1 MVTVAVDATPLLGH
15 KTGVGVVV
23 AGLLEALEALG
34 DPDLDVIG
42 YGLTARGWRH
52 LRDRVPSGRS
62 SRGPMPASAL
72 ERVWS
77 RWDAPPV
84 EWWTGRVDV
93 VHGTNFVV
101 PPSRRAAR
109 LVSVH
114 DLTAVRWPEL
124 CSPVARRYPALVRRA
139 VDHGASVHTG
149 AHAMVAEICEAFALP
164 EERVHVVR
172 WGVTPPSSTPL
183 RAPGPPYV
191 LGLGTVE
198 PRKDF
203 PLLVAAFDQV
213 AHAQPELWLRI
224 VGPPGWGGA
233 ALDDAIAASPHSGR
247 IRREGWVDDIA
258 AVVAGAA
265 VFAYPSL
272 YEGFGLPPLEAMGY
286 GVPVV
291 ATSTGAVPEIVG
303 DAADLVPVGDADAL
317 AAALLRVIDDGEH
330 RRRLIAAGHE
340 RVAGFTWPP
349 AARAMRDLYRQLA
362 A

>member
-1 MVTVAVDATPLLGH
+1 
-15 KTGVGVVV
+15 
-23 AGLLEALEALG
+23 
-34 DPDLDVIG
+34 
-42 YGLTARGWRH
+42 
-52 LRDRVPSGRS
+52 
-62 SRGPMPASAL
+62 
-72 ERVWS
+72 VWS

-114 DLTAVRWPEL
+114 DLTAVRFPEL

-139 VDHGASVHTG
+139 VEGGASVHTG
-149 AHAMVAEICEAFALP
+149 AHAMVGEICEAFAIA

-172 WGVTPPSSTPL
+172 WGITPPLVTPPR
-183 RAPGPPYV
+183 RAGPPYV

-203 PLLVAAFDQV
+203 PLLVAAFDQL
-213 AHAQPELWLRI
+213 AHAHPDLLLRI
-224 VGPPGWGGA
+224 VGPPGWGA
-233 ALDDAIAASPHSGR
+233 TALDAAVSASPNAGR

-258 AVVAGAA
+258 TVVAGAA
-265 VFAYPSL
+265 VFAYPSV

-317 AAALLRVIDDGEH
+317 AAALLRVIDDAEH
-330 RRRLIAAGHE
+330 RRQLVAAGPR

-362 A
+362 T